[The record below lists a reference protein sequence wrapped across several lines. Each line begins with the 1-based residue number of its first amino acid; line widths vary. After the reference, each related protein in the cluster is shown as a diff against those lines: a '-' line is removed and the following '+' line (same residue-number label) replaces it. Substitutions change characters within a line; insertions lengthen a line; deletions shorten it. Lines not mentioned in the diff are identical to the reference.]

1 MRGESGAGAHG
12 ARTSRVQ
19 QVAAVA
25 TLVVGLL
32 LVGCAAGGS
41 AQRSV
46 GGWIDQISGR
56 TAAEGEARV
65 SYAAVNRVKL
75 LSEPDAASAVRGVL
89 TLHEKIRRYQSEGG
103 FAYVE
108 AEGNLWGWVPE
119 SQLVERIPTAR
130 TPEAV
135 EPATEESVPT
145 ETTPTTEAPSGEVPP
160 APDAEP
166 QKPEGSVFDPY

>member
-1 MRGESGAGAHG
+1 MRYTAL
-12 ARTSRVQ
+12 
-19 QVAAVA
+19 VA
-25 TLVVGLL
+25 TLVGGLL

-41 AQRSV
+41 VQRSV
-46 GGWIDQISGR
+46 GGWIDQIRGR
-56 TAAEGEARV
+56 TVADGEARV

-75 LSEPDAASAVRGVL
+75 LSEPDAASEVRGVL
-89 TLHEKIRRYQSEGG
+89 TLHEQIRRYQSEGG

-130 TPEAV
+130 PPEAV
-135 EPATEESVPT
+135 EPAPAESVPA
-145 ETTPTTEAPSGEVPP
+145 ETTPTTEAPSEDVPP

-166 QKPEGSVFDPY
+166 REPEGSVFDPY